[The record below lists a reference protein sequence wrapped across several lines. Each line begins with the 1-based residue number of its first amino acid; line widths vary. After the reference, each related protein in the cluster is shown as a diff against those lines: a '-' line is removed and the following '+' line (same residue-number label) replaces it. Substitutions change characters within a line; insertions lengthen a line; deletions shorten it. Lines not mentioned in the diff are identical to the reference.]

1 MTHIRAN
8 DPKTRG
14 VAAIEASL
22 ADHPAA
28 ILSVRGKGR
37 DDVMDLAQDHY
48 LRACELAAAWRKPGP
63 TAPRGVSWKNPPRR
77 A

>member
-37 DDVMDLAQDHY
+37 DVEMDLAQNHY
-48 LRACELAAAWRKPGP
+48 LRACELVAAWRKPGP
-63 TAPRGVSWKNPPRR
+63 TARRGVSWRNPPRR